1 MRRRLAEATARIET
15 LESVYPENLGVQ
27 RVARERCGVE
37 AVINDSW
44 GKGAAGAEA
53 LAHAVVKLAQASQ
66 DRFAPLYPDDMP
78 LIEKTRT
85 IARQIYDAADIS
97 ADASVLKKFEE
108 FERAGYGKLPICV
121 AKTPYSFTVDPTV
134 LGAPSGHIAPIREI
148 RLRAGAGFI
157 VVLMGEIATM
167 PGLPRVPAAEGI
179 RVVDGQIEGLF

>member
-1 MRRRLAEATARIET
+1 
-15 LESVYPENLGVQ
+15 
-27 RVARERCGVE
+27 
-37 AVINDSW
+37 
-44 GKGAAGAEA
+44 
-53 LAHAVVKLAQASQ
+53 
-66 DRFAPLYPDDMP
+66 MP